1 MSGFS
6 KPAVLYHSLT
16 VLFLL
21 AMGMTIGNASAQTKW
36 PMEKPM
42 TLVVGW
48 PPGSSFDVVARI
60 IAKGIHEKYGNTVV
74 VENRSGASGNIAQS
88 HVARSKPDGY
98 TFVVTTPGPAANNKL
113 TFKSLPYDPLND
125 FTFISVT
132 NKDPSA
138 LVVRASL
145 PVKNFKDFI
154 EYAKANPGK
163 VQMGSPGTGSYSHM
177 TQLALQDLA
186 KVSFNI
192 VPYRGPPQVL
202 QDLLG
207 ERLDAGMGLIGNY
220 MPQIKAGK
228 LKVLVI
234 FSEHRDQKL
243 PDIPTAIEEGY
254 PFSSQPWTGIE
265 GPKAIPENIV
275 IELNRT
281 VREILS
287 DQAVID
293 KLAALG
299 MTAAPSTPEEFET
312 LVKAEMEKWRPI
324 VNKYKIS
331 AQ

>member
-1 MSGFS
+1 MSRLINTDFWCRCLS
-6 KPAVLYHSLT
+6 TMILATLT
-16 VLFLL
+16 VL
-21 AMGMTIGNASAQTKW
+21 AGTSSVQAKW
-36 PMEKPM
+36 PMDKPM

-60 IAKGIHEKYGNTVV
+60 IANGIHKKYGNTVV

-98 TFVVTTPGPAANNKL
+98 TFIVTTPGPAANNIL
-113 TFKSLPYDPLND
+113 TFKSLPYDPLTD

-132 NKDPSA
+132 NKDPSV
-138 LVVRASL
+138 LVVRDSL
-145 PVKNFKDFI
+145 PVNNLKEFI
-154 EYAKANPGK
+154 QYAKANPGK

-177 TQLALQDLA
+177 TQLALQDMA
-186 KVSFNI
+186 KVEFNI

-207 ERLDAGMGLIGNY
+207 ERLDAGMGLVGNY

-228 LKVLVI
+228 LKVLVV

-254 PFSSQPWTGIE
+254 AFSSQPWTGIE
-265 GPKAIPENIV
+265 GPKALPENIV
-275 IELNRT
+275 KDMNQTL
-281 VREILS
+281 REILS
-287 DQAVID
+287 NKAVIE

-299 MTAAPSTPEEFET
+299 MTAAPSTPEEFEA
-312 LVKAEMEKWRPI
+312 LVKAEVDKWRPI
-324 VNKYKIS
+324 VDKYKIS
-331 AQ
+331 AD